1 MVYSIVCHLWKKS
14 KVEKKFSPLPPLPKP
29 LQQLQI
35 NSVTASTMDEDLD
48 STYLEE
54 SNYEFIIE
62 RFSHKSDMNI
72 EQVIPIKTI
81 KPLIEGG
88 STEIGELD
96 YFLSIYETESVYNQK
111 MLDLENQE
119 RFYAI
124 KGYNIAIQFTDLTFT
139 SDLKCSL
146 WFELKKL
153 FSAITMTT
161 LEKIIEHIIAVTTSP
176 QSFIFDP
183 GGIIDLPLNATVLD
197 YYGEILRREL
207 RFHNNSNTDLVI
219 TVFDPGGVIKP
230 FSVAMLGGTI
240 TFLPFLLLIFRLVIV
255 LAIAFAG
262 EFVVTVFDPGGNPDH
277 FPSHTLE
284 SISQLLFGRIQ
295 FLYYAS
301 ISRETT

>member
-1 MVYSIVCHLWKKS
+1 
-14 KVEKKFSPLPPLPKP
+14 
-29 LQQLQI
+29 
-35 NSVTASTMDEDLD
+35 
-48 STYLEE
+48 
-54 SNYEFIIE
+54 
-62 RFSHKSDMNI
+62 
-72 EQVIPIKTI
+72 
-81 KPLIEGG
+81 LIEGG

-153 FSAITMTT
+153 LSAITMTT

-176 QSFIFDP
+176 QSFVFDP
-183 GGIIDLPLNATVLD
+183 GGITDLPLNATVLD

-207 RFHNNSNTDLVI
+207 RFRRCNTDLVI
-219 TVFDPGGVIKP
+219 TVFDPGSVIKP

>member
-1 MVYSIVCHLWKKS
+1 
-14 KVEKKFSPLPPLPKP
+14 
-29 LQQLQI
+29 
-35 NSVTASTMDEDLD
+35 
-48 STYLEE
+48 
-54 SNYEFIIE
+54 
-62 RFSHKSDMNI
+62 
-72 EQVIPIKTI
+72 
-81 KPLIEGG
+81 
-88 STEIGELD
+88 
-96 YFLSIYETESVYNQK
+96 
-111 MLDLENQE
+111 
-119 RFYAI
+119 
-124 KGYNIAIQFTDLTFT
+124 
-139 SDLKCSL
+139 
-146 WFELKKL
+146 
-153 FSAITMTT
+153 MTT

-176 QSFIFDP
+176 QSFVFDP
-183 GGIIDLPLNATVLD
+183 GGITDLPLNATVLD

-255 LAIAFAG
+255 LVIAFAG